1 MAITGSAVIGSV
13 LIAAAA
19 LVHLVF
25 FAMESM
31 LWSSPRVWRRFGLS
45 SQRDA
50 DTVRPMAYNQGF
62 YNLFLA
68 GGAMVGLVL
77 YWTTLRQVGF
87 GLIFFCGVCMVLA
100 SLVLATTD
108 RRYRVTA
115 LLQGVLPLAGLILF
129 VVAENV

>member
-1 MAITGSAVIGSV
+1 MAIIASI

-19 LVHLVF
+19 IVHLAF
-25 FAMESM
+25 FAMESV
-31 LWSSPRVWRRFGLS
+31 LWSSPGVWRRFGVG

-50 DTVRPMAYNQGF
+50 DAVRPMAYNQGF

-68 GGAMVGLVL
+68 GGSVVGLVL

-100 SLVLATTD
+100 SLVLLTTG
-108 RRYRVTA
+108 RRLWGAA
-115 LLQGVLPLAGLILF
+115 LLQGGIPLAGLILF
-129 VVAENV
+129 VIAENA

>member
-1 MAITGSAVIGSV
+1 MAIIGSFLV
-13 LIAAAA
+13 AAAA
-19 LVHLVF
+19 LVHLAF

-31 LWSSPRVWRRFGLS
+31 LWSMPAVWRRFGLS

-50 DTVRPMAYNQGF
+50 DVVRPMAYNQGF

-68 GGAMVGLVL
+68 GGTVVGLVL

-100 SLVLATTD
+100 SLVLVTTG
-108 RRYRVTA
+108 RRFWGAA
-115 LLQGVLPLAGLILF
+115 LLQGALPLAGLILF
-129 VVAENV
+129 VVAENA

>member
-1 MAITGSAVIGSV
+1 MAIIGSV

-19 LVHLVF
+19 IVHLAL

-31 LWSSPRVWRRFGLS
+31 LWSAPGVWRRFGLR

-50 DTVRPMAYNQGF
+50 DAVRPMAYNQGF

-68 GGAMVGLVL
+68 GGSVVGLAL

-87 GLIFFCGVCMVLA
+87 ALIFFCGVCMVLA
-100 SLVLATTD
+100 SFVLVTTG
-108 RRYRVTA
+108 RRYWRAA
-115 LLQGVLPLAGLILF
+115 LLQGALPLAALILF
-129 VVAENV
+129 VIAENS

>member
-1 MAITGSAVIGSV
+1 MAIIGSFLV
-13 LIAAAA
+13 AAAA
-19 LVHLVF
+19 LVRLAF

-31 LWSSPRVWRRFGLS
+31 LWSMPAVWRRFRLS

-50 DTVRPMAYNQGF
+50 DVVRPMAYNQGF

-68 GGAMVGLVL
+68 GGTVVGLVL

-100 SLVLATTD
+100 SLVLVTTG
-108 RRYRVTA
+108 RRFWGAA
-115 LLQGVLPLAGLILF
+115 LLQGALPLAGLILF
-129 VVAENV
+129 VVAENA

>member
-1 MAITGSAVIGSV
+1 MAILGSFF
-13 LIAAAA
+13 IASAA

-31 LWSSPRVWRRFGLS
+31 LWSGPTVWRRFGLT

-50 DTVRPMAYNQGF
+50 DVVRPMAYNQGF

-68 GGAMVGLVL
+68 GGSVVGLVL

-100 SLVLATTD
+100 SLVLLTTG
-108 RRYRVTA
+108 RRFWPAA
-115 LLQGVLPLAGLILF
+115 LLQGVLPLVGLILF